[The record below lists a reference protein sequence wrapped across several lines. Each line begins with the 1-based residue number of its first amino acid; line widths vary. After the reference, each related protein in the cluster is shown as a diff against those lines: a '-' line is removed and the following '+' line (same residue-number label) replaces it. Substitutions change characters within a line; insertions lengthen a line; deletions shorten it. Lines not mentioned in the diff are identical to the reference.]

1 MNREEFDKECKNIDK
16 NYNSAQVTDEMFDDI
31 NFVYTWYPTISET
44 NGKQQIALL
53 YTSFGFAIIQDMYER
68 ASQALRLDHEMS
80 KMRES
85 LREIEMKQAQLK
97 HGLAGKSVEW
107 SYITDLEAVQ

>member
-1 MNREEFDKECKNIDK
+1 MTREEFDRSCNEISLD
-16 NYNSAQVTDEMFDDI
+16 YEPGLVTDEMFDDI

-44 NGKQQIALL
+44 KGKQQIALL

-68 ASQALRLDHEMS
+68 ASRALRLDHEMS

-85 LREIEMKQAQLK
+85 LREIEMKQVQLK
-97 HGLAGKSVEW
+97 HGLAGKPVEW
-107 SYITDLEAVQ
+107 SYVTDLEAVQ